1 MINIA
6 DINSQDILN
15 VRDYGKC
22 TVISVDHNGNK
33 NPFKRTAI
41 LVKTKNNKQV
51 WIAPERVINKEN
63 EHDSNSSNV
72 INGEASLWSAKF
84 NNLGEN
90 KKSMKKIQLT
100 ESDLKKLIRE
110 QTKKILKEG
119 KDPFS
124 TLDIV
129 RSILF
134 DISTK
139 RTREPEQIKKEI
151 QRSIRIL
158 TEYLNTISS
167 K

>member
-1 MINIA
+1 MINIV

-51 WIAPERVINKEN
+51 WIVPERVINKEN

-84 NNLGEN
+84 DNLGES
-90 KKSMKKIQLT
+90 KKFTKKIQLT
-100 ESDLKKLIRE
+100 ESNLKKIIRE
-110 QTKKILKEG
+110 EAKKILKE
-119 KDPFS
+119 
-124 TLDIV
+124 
-129 RSILF
+129 
-134 DISTK
+134 
-139 RTREPEQIKKEI
+139 QI
-151 QRSIRIL
+151 
-158 TEYLNTISS
+158 NTIHEEFIFSFNDNGE
-167 K
+167 KDKIYKDFKILCQNLAKKYKLEYTVGHH